1 MGLESQ
7 ADQLSAT
14 ALGLALDRVETNPGL
29 GRSAQ
34 VALQVQNASSPLAGR
49 LDLTI
54 GVQYATGRWPSGVFP
69 TPSSSDGSSVARPT
83 TRRRRPVCCRWLHL
97 RGSLVERF
105 TSCHKLNCRCQDPE
119 HRHGPYFQLSWK
131 ESGKTV
137 SKLISADDAAR
148 YQEWIANRRRLE
160 SALEEMR
167 DLSRKAGEY
176 TLAKD
181 DHQYLVRSDL
191 VSPAAQLARSAC
203 DPPQPG
209 ISGYLGDIPGV
220 CPLL

>member
-1 MGLESQ
+1 MAERRLSHTELERRLKRCQ
-7 ADQLSAT
+7 ADYEAAKARVLSV
-14 ALGLALDRVETNPGL
+14 GFICE
-29 GRSAQ
+29 
-34 VALQVQNASSPLAGR
+34 
-49 LDLTI
+49 
-54 GVQYATGRWPSGVFP
+54 
-69 TPSSSDGSSVARPT
+69 
-83 TRRRRPVCCRWLHL
+83 
-97 RGSLVERF
+97 GSLVERF
-105 TSCHKLNCRCQDPE
+105 TSCPKLNCRCQDPE

-181 DHQYLVRSDL
+181 DHQYLGPIRPRQSR
-191 VSPAAQLARSAC
+191 RSAR
-203 DPPQPG
+203 
-209 ISGYLGDIPGV
+209 
-220 CPLL
+220 